1 MIFVTSCRPMGNSPE
16 YDRNQLAAKA
26 SWESV
31 AEAIV
36 YFNDPQPQLAS
47 PKTLFIPAEPHPKI
61 LEMVSLCAAQP
72 GWSALINSDI
82 VIGSRFPIVE
92 GKLKNKNATAA
103 ASWRLEFDPARG
115 IESASPERVAHDNG
129 LDIFCAC
136 QKTWEKVAYAVPE
149 VLHHGSTYWDSWML
163 SFFATFECA
172 SYFDFSPAKVVYHP
186 RHEGRKYGPGPQDH
200 NLVKIWSWPVMSPAK
215 IH

>member
-1 MIFVTSCRPMGNSPE
+1 MGNSPE

-26 SWESV
+26 SWEPL

-47 PKTLFIPAEPHPKI
+47 AKTLFVPAEQHPKI
-61 LEMVSLCAAQP
+61 LDMVALCAAQP

-82 VIGSRFPIVE
+82 VLGHRFSVVE
-92 GKLKNKNATAA
+92 GKLKNKNCTAA
-103 ASWRLEFDPARG
+103 CSWRFEFDPARG
-115 IESASPERVAHDNG
+115 IESASKERVAHDNG
-129 LDIFCAC
+129 LDVFCAT
-136 QKTWEKVAYAVPE
+136 QAVWKKVAYAVPE
-149 VLHHGSTYWDSWML
+149 ILRFGSAFWDSWML

-172 SYFDFSPAKVVYHP
+172 SYADFSPAHVVFHP
-186 RHEGRKYGPGPQDH
+186 NHGSRQWGPGPPDH
-200 NLVKIWSWPVMSPAK
+200 NLVKIWAWPVQSPLK